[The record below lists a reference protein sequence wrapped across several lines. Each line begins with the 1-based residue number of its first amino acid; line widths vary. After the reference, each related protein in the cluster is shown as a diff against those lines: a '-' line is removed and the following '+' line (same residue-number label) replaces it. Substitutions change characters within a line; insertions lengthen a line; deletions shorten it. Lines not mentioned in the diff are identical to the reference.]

1 MSGNISSEIFGFMKN
16 FHPERRSEINDEFYF
31 IFDEVLELR
40 MAHAE
45 VLINKKMECSIY
57 SPVLAAAREL
67 VDFDKAIFNTAHL
80 ASARALLTYV
90 YAVMPEKFQDI
101 SAILQPIFD
110 IGELNKEYM
119 KIERKENHFILAC
132 EFMEREV
139 IEYAY
144 S

>member
-1 MSGNISSEIFGFMKN
+1 MSGNISSEIFCFMKN
-16 FHPERRSEINDEFYF
+16 FHPEKRSEINDEFYF

-45 VLINKKMECSIY
+45 ALINKKMECSIY

-67 VDFDKAIFNTAHL
+67 VDFDKAIFNAAHL
-80 ASARALLTYV
+80 TSARALLTYV
-90 YAVMPEKFQDI
+90 YAVMPEQFQDI

-110 IGELNKEYM
+110 IGALNNEYI
-119 KIERKENHFILAC
+119 KIELEEKHYVLAS
-132 EFMEREV
+132 EFMEREF

>member
-1 MSGNISSEIFGFMKN
+1 MSGNISSETFGFMKN
-16 FHPERRSEINDEFYF
+16 FHPQKRSEINDEFYF

-45 VLINKKMECSIY
+45 ALINKKMECSIY

-90 YAVMPEKFQDI
+90 YAVMPEQFQDI
-101 SAILQPIFD
+101 SAILKPLFD
-110 IGELNKEYM
+110 IGALDKRYM
-119 KIERKENHFILAC
+119 K
-132 EFMEREV
+132 MEREEKQYV
-139 IEYAY
+139 LASEFMGREFIEYAY
-144 S
+144 L